1 MNKCAIICVDDESII
16 LESLKQQLKKH
27 FLTTYIYEL
36 ASSAEEAM
44 EILDELVLD
53 GIKVL
58 IIVSDWLM
66 PGIRGDDFL
75 IEVHRRYPQIIKVM
89 LTGQADEDSI
99 KKARE
104 SANLYAC
111 LSKPWDEDELIDIIK
126 KGLDKND

>member
-44 EILDELVLD
+44 EILDELILD
-53 GIKVL
+53 GVMVL

-75 IEVHRRYPQIIKVM
+75 IEVHKRYPQIIKVM
-89 LTGQADEDSI
+89 LTGQADDESI
-99 KKARE
+99 QKARD

-111 LSKPWDEDELIDIIK
+111 LSKPWNENELIEIIK
-126 KGLDKND
+126 KGLDKNE